1 VLSFEDMPMSP
12 DAKKAAIK
20 AAAAKPPVRGGRN
33 EPVSARAE
41 PSQAAPIHSRRQITG
56 QLLTD

>member
-1 VLSFEDMPMSP
+1 MSP

-41 PSQAAPIHSRRQITG
+41 PVSGAAIHTRRQITD
-56 QLLTD
+56 QLLTESRGQSRYA